1 MSEYVIS
8 TENLSKTYGF
18 LFWKKE
24 KPSLDKLTLKIPK
37 GVVFGFLGPNGA
49 GKTTTIK
56 LFMDL
61 IKPSSGTVSI
71 LGKPAG
77 DIEVKRKI
85 GFLPDAPAFSQY
97 LKAYE
102 FLMICA
108 KLLRIPSSERKKR
121 IEEVLAKVKMTE
133 YAKSKLGG
141 FSRGM
146 LQRIGIAQAMLNK
159 PEILILDEPLTGLDP
174 HGRQELKDIIIAQKK
189 AGTNVFFSSHILSD
203 VETMCDQI
211 GILHRGKLL
220 CHGELNSLLSEKG
233 CRVMIAAGKEDIA
246 KELMPD
252 SIKSHKLNNGG
263 WELEFDEDEKFK
275 EKLNLMKEKEGN
287 FITIMPSTENLET
300 FFFRTIENNIK
311 TVNLNAEGI

>member
-1 MSEYVIS
+1 MSEYVID
-8 TENLSKTYGF
+8 TEELSKTYGF

-61 IKPSSGTVSI
+61 IKPSSGTASI

-77 DIEVKRKI
+77 DINVKSKI

-102 FLMICA
+102 FLTICA

-121 IEEVLAKVKMTE
+121 IEEVLEEVKMSE
-133 YAKSKLGG
+133 HAKSKLGG

-146 LQRIGIAQAMLNK
+146 LQRIGIAQAILNK

-174 HGRQELKDIIIAQKK
+174 HGRQELKDIITKQKN

-211 GILHRGKLL
+211 GILHKGKLL
-220 CHGELNSLLSEKG
+220 CHGELSSLLAEKG
-233 CRVMIAAGKEDIA
+233 CRVMISAGKEEIA
-246 KELMPD
+246 RDLMPE
-252 SIKSHKLNNGG
+252 SVKTHKLNDGG
-263 WELEFDEDEKFK
+263 WELDFDEDDKIR
-275 EKLNLMKEKEGN
+275 EKLKNLKEKEGN
-287 FITIMPSTENLET
+287 AITIMPSTENLET
-300 FFFRTIENNIK
+300 FFFRTIENNK
-311 TVNLNAEGI
+311 NTV

>member
-1 MSEYVIS
+1 MSEYVID
-8 TENLSKTYGF
+8 TEELSKTYGF

-24 KPSLDKLTLKIPK
+24 TPSLDKLTLKIPK

-61 IKPSSGTVSI
+61 IKPSGGTVSI

-77 DIEVKRKI
+77 DIDVKRKI

-97 LKAYE
+97 LKANE
-102 FLMICA
+102 FLTICA

-121 IEEVLAKVKMTE
+121 IEEVLAEVKMSE
-133 YAKSKLGG
+133 YGKSKLGG

-146 LQRIGIAQAMLNK
+146 LQRIGIAQAILNK

-174 HGRQELKDIIIAQKK
+174 HGRQELKDIIAAQKK

-211 GILHRGKLL
+211 GILYRGKLL

-233 CRVMIAAGKEDIA
+233 CRVMISPGKEDIA
-246 KELMPD
+246 RDLMPE
-252 SIKSHKLNNGG
+252 SVKTHKLNDGG
-263 WELEFDEDEKFK
+263 WELDFDEDDKIR
-275 EKLNLMKEKEGN
+275 EKLEKLRQKEGN
-287 FITIMPSTENLET
+287 AVTIMPSTENLET
-300 FFFRTIENNIK
+300 FFFRTIENNKK
-311 TVNLNAEGI
+311 TV

>member
-1 MSEYVIS
+1 MSEYVID
-8 TENLSKTYGF
+8 TEELSKTYGF

-24 KPSLDKLTLKIPK
+24 KPSLDKLTLKIPR

-61 IKPSSGTVSI
+61 IKPSAGTVNI

-77 DIEVKRKI
+77 DIEVKRRI

-102 FLMICA
+102 FLTICA
-108 KLLRIPSSERKKR
+108 KLLKIPSSERKKR
-121 IEEVLAKVKMTE
+121 IDEVLEEVKMTE
-133 YAKSKLGG
+133 HAKSKLGG

-146 LQRIGIAQAMLNK
+146 LQRIGIAQAILNK

-174 HGRQELKDIIIAQKK
+174 HGRQELKDIINAQKK

-203 VETMCDQI
+203 VEIMCDQI
-211 GILHRGKLL
+211 GILYKGKLL

-233 CRVMIAAGKEDIA
+233 CRVMIAPSKEAIA
-246 KELMPD
+246 KDLMPE
-252 SIKSHKLNNGG
+252 SSRTHKLSDGG
-263 WELEFDEDEKFK
+263 WELDFDENGAIR
-275 EKLNLMKEKEGN
+275 EKLKKLKEKEGDA
-287 FITIMPSTENLET
+287 ITIMPSTENLET
-300 FFFRTIENNIK
+300 FFFRTIENSKN
-311 TVNLNAEGI
+311 TV

>member
-1 MSEYVIS
+1 MSEYVID
-8 TENLSKTYGF
+8 TEELSKTYGF

-61 IKPSSGTVSI
+61 IKPTSGTVSI

-77 DIEVKRKI
+77 DIEVKRRI

-102 FLMICA
+102 FLTICA
-108 KLLRIPSSERKKR
+108 KLLKIPASERKRR
-121 IEEVLAKVKMTE
+121 IDEVLEEVKMTE

-146 LQRIGIAQAMLNK
+146 LQRIGIAQAILNK

-174 HGRQELKDIIIAQKK
+174 HGRQELKGIITAQKK

-203 VETMCDQI
+203 VETMCDRI
-211 GILHRGKLL
+211 GILYKGRLL

-233 CRVMIAAGKEDIA
+233 FRVMIAPGKEAIA
-246 KELMPD
+246 KDLMPE
-252 SIKSHKLNNGG
+252 SVKTHKLSDGG
-263 WELEFDEDEKFK
+263 WELDFDENQAIK
-275 EKLNLMKEKEGN
+275 EKLKILREKEGEA
-287 FITIMPSTENLET
+287 ITIMPSTENLET
-300 FFFRTIENNIK
+300 FFFRTIENNK
-311 TVNLNAEGI
+311 NTV